1 MLILKT
7 LFQLQ
12 NTGPKISVYSISNQ
26 IICEVESSTMKM
38 FGRLENNVHSFRSRG
53 KKKNQEVKISEVT
66 SKKANV
72 LSVLIMFGY

>member
-1 MLILKT
+1 
-7 LFQLQ
+7 
-12 NTGPKISVYSISNQ
+12 
-26 IICEVESSTMKM
+26 MKM
-38 FGRLENNVHSFRSRG
+38 FGRLENNGHSFRSRG